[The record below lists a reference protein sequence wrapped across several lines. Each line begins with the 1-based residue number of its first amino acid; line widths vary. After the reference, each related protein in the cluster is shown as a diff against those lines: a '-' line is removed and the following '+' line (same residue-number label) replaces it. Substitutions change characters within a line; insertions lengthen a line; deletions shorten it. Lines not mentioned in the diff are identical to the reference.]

1 MAGGFGMYAR
11 NYVASQGRYV
21 AEPAQS
27 DYQKF
32 SIERFDVVR
41 ASKLL
46 IADASKLRVRVPEK
60 RIWVVSPKGIAEW
73 DLKKVDQSP
82 DGDIAGWTYKASP
95 SELEKF
101 PALAEWELLIVNS

>member
-21 AEPAQS
+21 AEPAQR

-73 DLKKVDQSP
+73 DLEKVDYAP
-82 DGDIAGWTYKASP
+82 EGDIAGWTYKASP
-95 SELEKF
+95 SELQKF
-101 PALAEWELLIVNS
+101 PALKDWLLLIVNS